1 MRNDCSGGNDQAIV
15 EFRARKVLG
24 FCFGLKRLRRPRAPA
39 SDRGASPGDFE
50 GHIPSM
56 LVHPMIPSDLPLGLL
71 PFLARR
77 RLSLETPKSIALAG
91 SQPSVSRRR
100 PEALICIKAPAVG
113 FDAIAGIAVYRS
125 MPRSTPVPD
134 SIPSLNLRTC
144 SCRLS
149 TAGEQAFGASE
160 GVLARYALQ
169 SQSGSRESGALE
181 RRMAGDLA
189 SAFGVVGREGWL
201 APADLKTMAAAM
213 PDCRLIT
220 VPGIGHSMNL
230 ESLRRLFGYLAHGSA
245 GFPEMKSRFSF
256 ALKVHLR

>member
-1 MRNDCSGGNDQAIV
+1 MGNDCSGGNDQSIV

-56 LVHPMIPSDLPLGLL
+56 LVHPMIPSDLPSGLL
-71 PFLARR
+71 PLLARR

-100 PEALICIKAPAVG
+100 PEVLICIKASALG
-113 FDAIAGIAVYRS
+113 FAIAGIAAYRS
-125 MPRSTPVPD
+125 MPRSSPMPD
-134 SIPSLNLRTC
+134 SISSLSLRTC

-181 RRMAGDLA
+181 RRMARDQA

-201 APADLKTMAAAM
+201 
-213 PDCRLIT
+213 DCSCR
-220 VPGIGHSMNL
+220 SQD
-230 ESLRRLFGYLAHGSA
+230 HGSSNA
-245 GFPEMKSRFSF
+245 GLPANHSAGHRTFDESRIA
-256 ALKVHLR
+256 ALYGGIFGAWFGGLPGNEVAI